1 MDNQTLERLTSKAK
15 DIRSN
20 IVEMIGAAKS
30 GHPGGSLSV
39 VEMMT
44 YLYFEE
50 MNIDPLEAAWKE
62 RDRFVLSK
70 GHAAPALYAV
80 LAQRGFFPL
89 EDLLTLRKLGSKLQ
103 GHPDMKKA
111 KGVDMSTGSLGT
123 GFSTCI
129 GMALANRLDGRDN
142 YVYTILGDGEIQEGQ
157 VWEAAMAAAHYQLDH
172 LIAFVD
178 HNGLQIDGDIT
189 KVMSPEP
196 IDEKFRAF
204 GWQVLV
210 IDGHDFLA
218 IEEAVKTAKAT
229 ADVPTMIIADTV
241 KGKGVSFMENQAGW
255 HGSAPSPEQV
265 AAAKA
270 ELC

>member
-1 MDNQTLERLTSKAK
+1 
-15 DIRSN
+15 
-20 IVEMIGAAKS
+20 MIC
-30 GHPGGSLSV
+30 L
-39 VEMMT
+39 
-44 YLYFEE
+44 
-50 MNIDPLEAAWKE
+50 
-62 RDRFVLSK
+62 
-70 GHAAPALYAV
+70 
-80 LAQRGFFPL
+80 RGLWEQDFPL
-89 EDLLTLRKLGSKLQ
+89 
-103 GHPDMKKA
+103 
-111 KGVDMSTGSLGT
+111 V
-123 GFSTCI
+123 
-129 GMALANRLDGRDN
+129 LDGRDN

-196 IDEKFRAF
+196 IDEKFKAF

-210 IDGHDFLA
+210 IDGHDFQA
-218 IEEAVKTAKAT
+218 IEQAVKTAKA
-229 ADVPTMIIADTV
+229 AAGVPTMIVANTV

-255 HGSAPSPEQV
+255 HGNAPSPEQV